1 MKKVLLTLLGII
13 VVVGILAGAG
23 FVGYRMG
30 YNHGAVAVSN
40 RAAQLPQQN
49 RGFDQRGMPM
59 MRGFGD
65 DFGLRG
71 MPMHNFGNGF
81 ERGFGPGG
89 FGMMGRGRGG
99 FGFFG
104 LFGSLLHL
112 AVPALIIWVAYK
124 LIKNSGWTL
133 TRQPAP
139 VAKVETSEVG
149 PKNE

>member
-13 VVVGILAGAG
+13 VVAGILAGAG

-30 YNHGAVAVSN
+30 YNHGVLAVSN
-40 RAAQLPQQN
+40 KTVQLPQQN
-49 RGFDQRGMPM
+49 KDFGFRGMPM
-59 MRGFGD
+59 MRGFGN
-65 DFGLRG
+65 DFGIHG

-99 FGFFG
+99 FG

-112 AVPALIIWVAYK
+112 AVLALIIWVAYK
-124 LIKNSGWTL
+124 LFKASGWTL
-133 TRQPAP
+133 TRQTVQNTNAES
-139 VAKVETSEVG
+139 AETEKKSE
-149 PKNE
+149 

>member
-13 VVVGILAGAG
+13 VVAGILAGAG

-30 YNHGAVAVSN
+30 YNRSAVAVSN

-49 RGFDQRGMPM
+49 KDFNQRGMPM
-59 MRGFGD
+59 MRGFGN
-65 DFGLRG
+65 DFG

-89 FGMMGRGRGG
+89 FGMMNRGRGG
-99 FGFFG
+99 FG

-112 AVPALIIWVAYK
+112 AVLALIIWVAYK
-124 LIKNSGWTL
+124 LFKGSGWTL
-133 TRQPAP
+133 TRQTAPA
-139 VAKVETSEVG
+139 AKVEAPEVES
-149 PKNE
+149 KTE

>member
-13 VVVGILAGAG
+13 VVAGILAGAG

-30 YNHGAVAVSN
+30 YNHGALAVSN
-40 RAAQLPQQN
+40 KTAQLPQQN
-49 RGFDQRGMPM
+49 KDFDQRGMPM
-59 MRGFGD
+59 MRGFNNE
-65 DFGLRG
+65 FGLRG

-112 AVPALIIWVAYK
+112 AVLALIIWVAYK
-124 LIKNSGWTL
+124 LFKGSGWTL
-133 TRQPAP
+133 TRQTVQNTNAES
-139 VAKVETSEVG
+139 AETDK
-149 PKNE
+149 KNE